1 MPAEPGAEMRRRE
14 FITLLGGAAAWPLA
28 GRAQQPAMPVIGFLR
43 VTTAAGTAHLVNAF
57 RTGLSEAGFTEGQ
70 NVVIE
75 YRWAD
80 DQPDRLPTLAADL
93 VRRHVAVI
101 VGHATAAE
109 AAKAATTTIP
119 IVFVAGLDPVK
130 TGLVASLNRP
140 GGNVTGVVFDTVGLA
155 AKRLGLLNELVP
167 KAAVVGVLLDPNLPD
182 SETELK
188 DVEEAGHAIRRGILI
203 VKATNEQEINAAFAT
218 TAQADASA
226 LLVGSGPFFLG
237 RRRELIAL
245 ATRHKMPTSYVT
257 RQYPDAGGL
266 MSYGPNQT
274 DAYSRAGIYVGQILK
289 GAKPA
294 DLPVELSA
302 KYELVINLKTAKALG
317 LEIPAKVLALAD
329 EVIE

>member
-1 MPAEPGAEMRRRE
+1 M
-14 FITLLGGAAAWPLA
+14 
-28 GRAQQPAMPVIGFLR
+28 
-43 VTTAAGTAHLVNAF
+43 
-57 RTGLSEAGFTEGQ
+57 
-70 NVVIE
+70 
-75 YRWAD
+75 
-80 DQPDRLPTLAADL
+80 LAADL

-101 VGHATAAE
+101 IGHAMAAE

-119 IVFVAGLDPVK
+119 IVFVAGVDPVK

-140 GGNVTGVVFDTVGLA
+140 GGNVTGVVFDTVELA

-182 SETELK
+182 SESELK
-188 DVEEAGHAIRRGILI
+188 DVEEAGHAVARKMLIL
-203 VKATNEQEINAAFAT
+203 KATNEQEISAAFAT
-218 TAQADASA
+218 IVQADAGA

-245 ATRHKMPTSYVT
+245 ATRHKMPASYVT
-257 RQYPDAGGL
+257 RQYPEAGGL

-274 DAYSRAGIYVGQILK
+274 DAYRRAGIYVGRILK

-294 DLPVELSA
+294 DLPVELPT
-302 KYELVINLKTAKALG
+302 KYELVINLKTAKELG
-317 LEIPAKVLALAD
+317 LNVPLHLQQLAD